1 MTGGEEMSEITKIK
15 GGELFIT
22 ESPESMYKITSGD
35 ALVYIVPVEK
45 DGSYGR
51 RLFIYEA
58 GKGEKIPALS
68 YTDTQ
73 DNRWRFAIVA
83 VDETEIEENKGE
95 SDESARCGFA
105 KKIGLKNY
113 DMEGFEEGLVE
124 WYRFQILKE
133 DGYIHKT
140 GQERRQVYESGLNL
154 IYGLFN
160 KIPQKNPQKSKSNI
174 TYDAVSFLCE
184 KSGINIAT
192 FEKVK
197 ESCTNEITIEDIAR
211 ISHFICRRIV
221 LEENWFKKDLGP
233 ILVYSAD
240 ESQIYAC
247 IPTKSGYMM
256 YDPSTE
262 KREIVTFQKAK
273 EMSFRGYMCY
283 RPFPLKKLTMKDLI
297 WFGVES
303 INKRDIVRMLVMTL
317 IGSLIGLLIPTLN
330 QQLYDTFIPLGA
342 SNALIQMC
350 LVIFAFMIG
359 NLAFTIVKN
368 LSGFRVTSRI
378 TYNVQSATYDRLFN
392 LPESFFRK
400 YDSGDLAGRVIGI
413 GSLINGIINMILSS
427 LFTLIF
433 VFVYAGKM
441 ISYSPFLTVVCAVM
455 ITAYVAFSVIMTLK
469 TIKYEKECMELAGK
483 TDAVLYQL
491 IGGISKI
498 RIAGVEDRALLEY
511 LKPYIKLRER
521 GIRSDRIELLISV
534 LSLAIESL
542 FSIVLYIL
550 MVKGNIGLSLGAFLA
565 FNTAFGSFASSV
577 MSLAQT
583 AVGINQIKPAYERIK
598 PVMETLPELDDTK
611 ELPGELSGEIDISN
625 VNFAYDEA
633 IGNVLNGINI
643 HIKPGEYVGLVGSS
657 GCGKSTLLKL
667 LLGFE
672 KPSSG
677 KIYYDGRD
685 IESIDKREL
694 RKKFGVVLQDG
705 KLISGSIY
713 ENITITAPN
722 ATYDDVTETVKAV
735 GLAEDIAQMPMGLH
749 TVLSEDCSNISGGQ
763 QQRILIA
770 RAIVGKPKIL
780 FFDEATSALDNIT
793 QTMVCEN
800 LEKLNAT
807 RLVIAHRLSTIMNCD
822 RIIVLDKGQIVEE
835 GTYNDLMEKKGL
847 FYNLACR
854 QLVQ

>member
-1 MTGGEEMSEITKIK
+1 MIGGEKMSEMTKIK

-22 ESPESMYKITSGD
+22 ENPESMYRIVSGD
-35 ALVYIVPVEK
+35 ALIYIVPVEK

-58 GKGEKIPALS
+58 TQNEKIPALS
-68 YTDTQ
+68 YTDME
-73 DNRWRFAIVA
+73 NNLWRFAIVA
-83 VDETEIEENKGE
+83 IDETEIAECDDKSNETEKYN
-95 SDESARCGFA
+95 FA

-113 DMEGFEEGLVE
+113 EMEGFDEGLIE

-133 DGYIHKT
+133 DGFIHKT
-140 GQERRQVYESGLNL
+140 GQEHKQVYETGLNL
-154 IYGLFN
+154 IYNLFN
-160 KIPQKNPQKSKSNI
+160 KIPQKTPEKSKNNI
-174 TYDAVSFLCE
+174 IYDAVRFLCQ
-184 KSGINIAT
+184 KTKINVAD

-197 ESCTNEITIEDIAR
+197 ESCSGEVTIEDIAR
-211 ISHFICRRIV
+211 ISHFICRKIV
-221 LEENWFKKDLGP
+221 LEEGWFKKDLGP

-240 ESQIYAC
+240 ETQIYAC

-262 KREIVTFQKAK
+262 KREVVTFEKAK
-273 EMSFRGYMCY
+273 GMSFRGYMCY
-283 RPFPLKKLTMKDLI
+283 RPFPAKKLNMKDLI
-297 WFGVES
+297 GFGIEC
-303 INKRDIVRMLVMTL
+303 INKRDIVRMIIMTL

-330 QQLYDTFIPLGA
+330 QQLYDTFIPVGA

-350 LVIFAFMIG
+350 LLIFAFMIG

-368 LSGFRVTSRI
+368 LSSFRVTSRI
-378 TYNVQSATYDRLFN
+378 TYTVQSATYDRLFN

-400 YDSGDLAGRVIGI
+400 FDSGDLAGRVIGV
-413 GSLINGIINMILSS
+413 GDLINGVINMILSS
-427 LFTLIF
+427 LFTIIF
-433 VFVYAGKM
+433 AFVYVGKM
-441 ISYSPFLTVVCAVM
+441 ISYSPFLTIVCAIM
-455 ITAYVAFSVIMTLK
+455 IAAYVSFSVIMTLK

-491 IGGISKI
+491 LGGISKI

-521 GIRSDRIELLISV
+521 GIKSDKIELLIGS
-534 LSLAIESL
+534 LSIAIESF

-577 MSLAQT
+577 MALAET
-583 AVGINQIKPAYERIK
+583 AVSINQIKPTYERIK
-598 PVMETLPELDDTK
+598 PIMETLPELDDTK
-611 ELPGELSGEIDISN
+611 ELPGDLTGEIDISN

-633 IGNVLNGINI
+633 IGNVLTGINI

-672 KPSSG
+672 KPNSG

-722 ATYDDVTETVKAV
+722 ANYSDVSETIEAV
-735 GLAEDIAQMPMGLH
+735 GLADDIAEMPMGLH
-749 TVLSEDCSNISGGQ
+749 TVLSEDCGTISGGQ

-780 FFDEATSALDNIT
+780 FFDEATSSLDNVT
-793 QTMVCEN
+793 QAMVCES

-822 RIIVLDKGQIVEE
+822 RIIVLDKGQIAEE

-847 FYNLACR
+847 FYNLAHR
-854 QLVQ
+854 QLV

>member
-1 MTGGEEMSEITKIK
+1 MIGGEKMSEMTKIK

-22 ESPESMYKITSGD
+22 ENPESMYRIVSGD
-35 ALVYIVPVEK
+35 ALIYIVPVEK

-58 GKGEKIPALS
+58 TQNEKIPALS
-68 YTDTQ
+68 YTDME
-73 DNRWRFAIVA
+73 NNLWRFAIVA
-83 VDETEIEENKGE
+83 IDETEIAECDDKSNETEKCN
-95 SDESARCGFA
+95 FA

-113 DMEGFEEGLVE
+113 EMEGFDEGLIE

-133 DGYIHKT
+133 DGFIHKT
-140 GQERRQVYESGLNL
+140 GQEHKQVYETGLNL
-154 IYGLFN
+154 IYNLFN
-160 KIPQKNPQKSKSNI
+160 KIPQKTPEKSKNNI
-174 TYDAVSFLCE
+174 IYDAVRFLCQ
-184 KSGINIAT
+184 KTKINVAD

-197 ESCTNEITIEDIAR
+197 ESCSGEVTIEDIAR
-211 ISHFICRRIV
+211 ISHFICRKIV
-221 LEENWFKKDLGP
+221 LEEGWFKKDLGP

-240 ESQIYAC
+240 ETQIYAC

-262 KREIVTFQKAK
+262 KREVVTFEKAK
-273 EMSFRGYMCY
+273 GMSFRGYMCY
-283 RPFPLKKLTMKDLI
+283 RPFPAKKLNMKDLI
-297 WFGVES
+297 GFGIEC
-303 INKRDIVRMLVMTL
+303 INKRDIVRMIIMTL

-330 QQLYDTFIPLGA
+330 QQLYDTFIPVGA

-350 LVIFAFMIG
+350 LLIFAFMIG

-368 LSGFRVTSRI
+368 LSSFRVTSRI
-378 TYNVQSATYDRLFN
+378 TYTVQSATYDRLFN

-400 YDSGDLAGRVIGI
+400 FDSGDLAGRVIGV
-413 GSLINGIINMILSS
+413 GDLINGVINMILSS
-427 LFTLIF
+427 LFTIIF
-433 VFVYAGKM
+433 AFVYVGKM
-441 ISYSPFLTVVCAVM
+441 ISYSPFLTIVCAIM
-455 ITAYVAFSVIMTLK
+455 IAAYVAFSVIMTLK

-491 IGGISKI
+491 LGGISKI

-521 GIRSDRIELLISV
+521 GIKSDKIELLIGS
-534 LSLAIESL
+534 LSIAIESF

-577 MSLAQT
+577 MALAET
-583 AVGINQIKPAYERIK
+583 AVSINQIKPTYERIK
-598 PVMETLPELDDTK
+598 PIMETLPELDDTK
-611 ELPGELSGEIDISN
+611 ELPGDLTGEIDISN

-633 IGNVLNGINI
+633 IGNVLTGINI

-672 KPSSG
+672 KPNSG

-722 ATYDDVTETVKAV
+722 ANYSDVSETIEAV
-735 GLAEDIAQMPMGLH
+735 GLADDIAEMPMGLH
-749 TVLSEDCSNISGGQ
+749 TVLSEDCGTISGGQ

-780 FFDEATSALDNIT
+780 FFDEATSALDNVT
-793 QTMVCEN
+793 QAMVCES

-822 RIIVLDKGQIVEE
+822 RIIVLDKGQIAEE

-847 FYNLACR
+847 FYNLAHR
-854 QLVQ
+854 QLV

>member
-1 MTGGEEMSEITKIK
+1 MIGGGKMSDNIKIK
-15 GGELFIT
+15 GGELFVT
-22 ESPESMYKITSGD
+22 EKPESLYEIVSGN

-51 RLFIYEA
+51 RLFVYEA
-58 GKGEKIPALS
+58 QQNEKIPALS
-68 YTDTQ
+68 YTDMD
-73 DNRWRFAIVA
+73 DNQWRFAIVA
-83 VDETEIEENKGE
+83 IDETCIQE
-95 SDESARCGFA
+95 SDDQLTEDDRYNFA

-113 DMEGFEEGLVE
+113 EMEGFDEGLVE

-133 DGYIHKT
+133 DGFIHKT
-140 GQERRQVYESGLNL
+140 GQEQKQVYENGLNL

-160 KIPQKNPQKSKSNI
+160 KVPHKTSEKSKNNI
-174 TYDAVSFLCE
+174 IYDAVSFLG
-184 KSGINIAT
+184 KKAKINIAS
-192 FEKVK
+192 FEKIK
-197 ESCTNEITIEDIAR
+197 ESCGNEFTIEDIAR
-211 ISHFICRRIV
+211 ISHFICRKIV
-221 LEENWFKKDLGP
+221 LEEGWFKKDLGP

-240 ESQIYAC
+240 ETKIYAC
-247 IPTKSGYMM
+247 IPTKTGYMM
-256 YDPSTE
+256 YNPETE
-262 KREIVTFQKAK
+262 KREVVTFENAK
-273 EMSFRGYMCY
+273 DMSFRGYMCY
-283 RPFPLKKLTMKDLI
+283 RPFPNKKLNMKSLV
-297 WFGVES
+297 WFGIES

-317 IGSLIGLLIPTLN
+317 IGSLISLLIPTLN
-330 QQLYDTFIPLGA
+330 QQLYDTFIPVGA
-342 SNALIQMC
+342 SSALIQMC

-368 LSGFRVTSRI
+368 LSSFRVTSRI
-378 TYNVQSATYDRLFN
+378 TYDVQSATYDRLFN

-400 YDSGDLAGRVIGI
+400 YDSGDLARRVFGI
-413 GSLINGIINMILSS
+413 GGLINSIINMIFSS
-427 LFTLIF
+427 MFTL
-433 VFVYAGKM
+433 VFVIVYVCKM
-441 ISYSPFLTVVCAVM
+441 ISYSIFLTIICTIM
-455 ITAYVAFSVIMTLK
+455 IAAYVIFSVFMTLK
-469 TIKYEKECMELAGK
+469 TIKYEKECMELEGK

-491 IGGISKI
+491 LGGISKI

-521 GIRSDRIELLISV
+521 GIKADKIELLIST
-534 LSLAIESL
+534 LSIAIESL
-542 FSIVLYIL
+542 FSLVLYIF
-550 MVKGNIGLSLGAFLA
+550 MIKGNIGLSIGAFLA

-583 AVGINQIKPAYERIK
+583 TVGINQIKPAYERIK
-598 PVMETLPELDDTK
+598 PIMETLPELDDTN
-611 ELPGELSGEIDISN
+611 ELPGELYGEIDISN
-625 VNFAYDEA
+625 VNFAYDES
-633 IGNVLNGINI
+633 IGNVLTGINI
-643 HIKPGEYVGLVGSS
+643 HINPGEYVGLVGSS

-672 KPSSG
+672 KPGSG

-722 ATYDDVTETVKAV
+722 ASYDDVTETIQKV
-735 GLAEDIAQMPMGLH
+735 GLAEDIAAMPMGLH
-749 TVLSEDCSNISGGQ
+749 TVLSEDCGTISGGQ

-793 QTMVCEN
+793 QSMVCEN

-807 RLVIAHRLSTIMNCD
+807 RLVIAHRLSTVINCD

-835 GTYNDLMEKKGL
+835 GNYEQLMEKKGL
-847 FYNLACR
+847 FYNLAYR
-854 QLVQ
+854 QLV